1 MTDMA
6 DVIQMPARDTVQCSC
21 GRRWFNR
28 TRKEA
33 DKIAFEHDDSP
44 FHRHVV
50 SSLLFVGS
58 STG

>member
-1 MTDMA
+1 MTS
-6 DVIQMPARDTVQCSC
+6 PEEKRDTVRCSC

-28 TRKEA
+28 TREEA

-58 STG
+58 HSP